1 MHPVAF
7 HIGSVSIHWYGILV
21 ALGFVAG
28 FWTAS
33 RRAPLDGLHS
43 ESVAD
48 IGPWLIV
55 GGLVGARIL
64 YVITYWQD
72 DFAGGPWTDVFKV
85 RQGGLVFYGGFIGA
99 VLCGILYVRKN
110 KIPTWKMADALAPS
124 IALGHAF
131 GRLGCL
137 MTGCCYGKV
146 CTLPWA
152 IQFPFDHVTHP
163 DRVHPT
169 QIYESWFNFAL
180 YGGLAWLYR
189 RKKFDGQVFSVYLL
203 AYAVLRAVNELFR
216 GDYDPSKRFGV
227 LTPGQMTGIVIL
239 SAGLGLWFFCSKS
252 KSASRSPKA
261 KAS

>member
-7 HIGSVSIHWYGILV
+7 NIGSVSIHWYGILV

-43 ESVAD
+43 ETVAD

-99 VLCGILYVRKN
+99 VLCGVFYVRKN

-146 CTLPWA
+146 CTLPWS

-169 QIYESWFNFAL
+169 QIYESLFNFAL

-189 RKKFDGQVFSVYLL
+189 RKKFDGQIFAAYLL
-203 AYAVLRAVNELFR
+203 AYAVLRAVNEIGR
-216 GDYDPSKRFGV
+216 AHV
-227 LTPGQMTGIVIL
+227 
-239 SAGLGLWFFCSKS
+239 
-252 KSASRSPKA
+252 
-261 KAS
+261 

>member
-7 HIGSVSIHWYGILV
+7 NLGSVSIHWYGILV

-43 ESVAD
+43 EAVAD

-72 DFAGGPWTDVFKV
+72 DFADAPWTDVFKI

-99 VLCGILYVRKN
+99 VLCGIFFVRKH

-137 MTGCCYGKV
+137 MTGCCYGKE
-146 CTLPWA
+146 CSLPWA
-152 IQFPFDHVTHP
+152 IQFPFDHITHP

-169 QIYESWFNFAL
+169 QIYESFFIFAL
-180 YGGLAWLYR
+180 YAGLAWFYR
-189 RKKFDGQVFSVYLL
+189 RKKFDGQIFASYLL
-203 AYAVLRAVNELFR
+203 AYAVLRALNELFR

-227 LTPGQMTGIVIL
+227 LTPGQLTGMVIL
-239 SAGLGLWFFCSKS
+239 AAGLVLWFMCSKLSSSS
-252 KSASRSPKA
+252 KSADS